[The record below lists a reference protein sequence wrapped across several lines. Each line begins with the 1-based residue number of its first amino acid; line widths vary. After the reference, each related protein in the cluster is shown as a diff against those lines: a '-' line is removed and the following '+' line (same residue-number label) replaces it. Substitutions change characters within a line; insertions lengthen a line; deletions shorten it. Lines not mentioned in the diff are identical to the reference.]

1 MLQQIIHNQLRIL
14 TIFSK
19 GTMMIKLFT
28 RFIDQRAAKNS
39 EITGKENYI
48 IVIELLLSTT
58 DFPYLKHHNTHVES
72 FFEP

>member
-1 MLQQIIHNQLRIL
+1 
-14 TIFSK
+14 
-19 GTMMIKLFT
+19 MMIKLFT
-28 RFIDQRAAKNS
+28 RFIDQRSAKNS